1 MIPKGHSYNQVLKKF
16 LLFPL
21 KKGLHIQP
29 HRHPKKVIKYAE
41 MNKQFRHKINSTM
54 LFHRER
60 PAALCP
66 FLLKW
71 KQSGEKKLK
80 SMEPPPWQKIK
91 KGK

>member
-16 LLFPL
+16 LLFHW
-21 KKGLHIQP
+21 KKDYTPNLIATQ
-29 HRHPKKVIKYAE
+29 KKVLKYVK
-41 MNKQFRHKINSTM
+41 MNKQFKHKIDSTM

-80 SMEPPPWQKIK
+80 SMEPPPW
-91 KGK
+91 

>member
-1 MIPKGHSYNQVLKKF
+1 
-16 LLFPL
+16 
-21 KKGLHIQP
+21 
-29 HRHPKKVIKYAE
+29 

-91 KGK
+91 KENNDKELAIIIDIYYMTS